1 MVLVDSSVWI
11 IAGRRDGDLAVK
23 VALES
28 LLEVYEA
35 CWCGVVK
42 LEVLGR
48 VRAEQRRKLQFFF
61 SMIPYRTITEK
72 TWEAAKALG
81 WTLRDAG
88 LTVPNNDILQAALAI
103 ETGHRLYAI
112 DHHFTEIAAR
122 VPALLLYQPG
132 YGGSYDP
139 GTE

>member
-11 IAGRRDGDLAVK
+11 IAGRRDGKLEVK

-28 LLEVYEA
+28 LLEAYEA

-48 VRAEQRRKLQFFF
+48 VKAEKRRKMEFFF
-61 SMIPYRTITEK
+61 STIPYRTIHES
-72 TWEAAKALG
+72 TWAVARNLCWE
-81 WTLRDAG
+81 LRDVG
-88 LTVPNNDILQAALAI
+88 LTIPNNDILQAALAI
-103 ETGHRLYAI
+103 ATGERLYAV
-112 DHHFTEIAAR
+112 DHHFEEIAKHA
-122 VPALLLYQPG
+122 PLLLYQPG

-139 GTE
+139 GEE